1 MNIPENTGPNKRA
14 RSAKRRTA
22 SYRRR
27 VERIEVANRKEPPMS
42 PLTQTRL
49 LLPLL
54 NVIRDHLAATEY
66 AAFRRTTHGSPY
78 IETRTERDI
87 MIASVADDGLYAP
100 DAGGS
105 RYACDPNAS
114 RGAINNAV
122 RRALNDAR
130 ETWS

>member
-1 MNIPENTGPNKRA
+1 
-14 RSAKRRTA
+14 
-22 SYRRR
+22 
-27 VERIEVANRKEPPMS
+27 MS
-42 PLTQTRL
+42 PLMQSRL

-54 NVIRDHLAATEY
+54 AAIRNHLAPLEY

-78 IETRTERDI
+78 IEARTGRDV
-87 MIASVADDGLYAP
+87 MVASVTEDGLYAL

-114 RGAINNAV
+114 QDAINNAI

-130 ETWS
+130 EAWA